1 MAFRAAAARLV
12 LEKSQ
17 AATEADERV
26 LFDAGAGLR
35 SHVLGLY
42 KRGEM
47 SAAAVC
53 TLRYHACNAGA
64 RGVNCRVWGQRYIAA
79 GNTFAALTQSELLS
93 A

>member
-1 MAFRAAAARLV
+1 MAFRAVAARLV

-17 AATEADERV
+17 AATEAEERV

-53 TLRYHACNAGA
+53 ALCYHACNAGA
-64 RGVNCRVWGQRYIAA
+64 RGVGDLALHPASTHAA
-79 GNTFAALTQSELLS
+79 EHLRAAVS